1 MGNGGE
7 HCGTGQGKTEAIS
20 FACGQSDEQ
29 ACALAPLLCGTA
41 PIPWVT
47 EYRYLGYL
55 LRHDLDADPV
65 VKKLCGK
72 LIVNFER
79 YFTRNGY
86 VRRSALMLKLQVY
99 KTCVVGSIN
108 YLRSIISAWTVT

>member
-1 MGNGGE
+1 M
-7 HCGTGQGKTEAIS
+7 A
-20 FACGQSDEQ
+20 
-29 ACALAPLLCGTA
+29 ALPG
-41 PIPWVT
+41 
-47 EYRYLGYL
+47 R
-55 LRHDLDADPV
+55 LDTDPV

-72 LIVNFER
+72 LIANFER

-108 YLRSIISAWTVT
+108 YLRSIISLDRDVSIVIFFL